1 MLCAAGCIYGRGCL
15 SLSVDAR
22 CVRASRASVYF
33 LFPEHLQTTARVCI
47 MFPLLVLSEMCER
60 MCYILG
66 CASDCASAGLIPEG
80 GLHACVCVCVCVYVQ
95 WGKALLQVM
104 CCYIRLYLVSDSA
117 PLLQPFCNSILSIV
131 VSSFIFLIFSQF
143 FFVKMMACY
152 WNTSKTIGWM
162 AIHVSP
168 WMNPA
173 DCDDSS
179 GAIFRFVNDKIP
191 KYRQNIYQS
200 H

>member
-1 MLCAAGCIYGRGCL
+1 MLCAAVCIYGRGCL

-22 CVRASRASVYF
+22 CLRASRASVYF

-80 GLHACVCVCVCVYVQ
+80 GLHACVCVCVCVCVYVQ

-104 CCYIRLYLVSDSA
+104 GCYIRLYLVSDSA

-131 VSSFIFLIFSQF
+131 VSSFIFLIFWIYSAVF
-143 FFVKMMACY
+143 FCQ
-152 WNTSKTIGWM
+152 
-162 AIHVSP
+162 
-168 WMNPA
+168 
-173 DCDDSS
+173 DD
-179 GAIFRFVNDKIP
+179 GLLL
-191 KYRQNIYQS
+191 KYLKNYRMDGHSCFPVDESCWLWWFLWCHIQVC
-200 H
+200 